1 MKGSSEMPHGAAGF
15 VTGLVIGVAAI
26 GLTAVVLA
34 QGAADERAVAKVIAD
49 RQLAWNTGDAEG
61 YARLL
66 TPDADVSTSSGEI
79 ARGRDAIIQLYLK
92 QRAGVFAGATTSMK
106 VVQTRMIKPD
116 VAIVDVDRE
125 LTGLKGGPAA
135 PTARTFF
142 VLMKQADGRWL
153 ITAQRAGTQAT
164 GR

>member
-1 MKGSSEMPHGAAGF
+1 MPHGAVGF
-15 VTGLVIGVAAI
+15 VTGLVMAAMI
-26 GLTAVVLA
+26 GLTAATLA
-34 QGAADERAVAKVIAD
+34 QGAADERAVTKVIAD
-49 RQLAWNTGDAEG
+49 RQVAWNTGDAEG

-66 TPDADVSTSSGEI
+66 TPDADVSSSSGQI
-79 ARGRDAIIQLYLK
+79 ARGRDAIIQLYLN
-92 QRAGVFAGATTSMK
+92 QRAGVFAGATTAMK

-135 PTARTFF
+135 ATARTTF

-153 ITAQRAGTQAT
+153 ITAQRAGTQGT